1 MITVPACIQQHLLLS
16 VFFWIQYVVAANHK
30 QQQDLSNSLQS
41 NSPQEQFRS
50 SSILTP
56 SSQQQQQIKTKT
68 LTRDD
73 GMGKEGR
80 KKASIQNQKLL
91 KLLESLKSNNP
102 IIQDILDT
110 RDREET
116 PTTHGK
122 TSWYS

>member
-41 NSPQEQFRS
+41 NSPQEQFCS
-50 SSILTP
+50 SSLLTP
-56 SSQQQQQIKTKT
+56 SLQQQQQQIRTKT

-80 KKASIQNQKLL
+80 KKASIQNQ
-91 KLLESLKSNNP
+91 
-102 IIQDILDT
+102 
-110 RDREET
+110 
-116 PTTHGK
+116 
-122 TSWYS
+122 